1 MVSKFKEFF
10 KDIIYVSKLT
20 GTKNKKIRIA
30 LSVFFL
36 FAAFGSDLI
45 IIVTIASLFQSEIG
59 NSNFIVTFL
68 LDNLYLLPV
77 VVVAR
82 FIFSY
87 LDVLNSFKLK
97 FDVEQNLRIYLL
109 KEVFNKGNYSTG
121 DAFHFMNSF
130 ALSVGAFYQSLTGFI
145 SSMIQ
150 LSLYALYLIYTDFQT
165 LFILIVGACIL
176 YLPTKLFTLKGRT
189 YAHIDWEQ
197 GREYNAQLQKVLE
210 NIFLIKLLKTV
221 SMEVTKFR
229 DVLVEF
235 YKAHLN
241 SQKVGLL
248 TTSFPQFATLLLLS
262 TMLAFFNYAKVFTL
276 DFIGI
281 LIRLFQEFS
290 KVNKNIMLVSNNHVV
305 IKKLYELTSN
315 QTNEYK
321 ANFIIANNNE
331 YALTLKNISFK
342 YFNADEYIFENL
354 NLDISKYT
362 HNVITGPNG
371 SGKSTLLGLSSG
383 LLYPQKGESISY
395 SNKFGYVGVTPLI
408 IPGTLKEN
416 LLYGNTKIIEDHVLL
431 DYIYKF
437 GLFNEEK
444 NLDLNKTV
452 SNKTLSSGQLQK
464 ISFIRS
470 LLGEAEI
477 LLLDESTSNLD
488 IDSKNLIFDILS
500 ESSLTILNC
509 THNPDDFKN
518 VDNHIEIKIKDE
530 KRSIFLN

>member
-36 FAAFGSDLI
+36 FAAFSSDLV

-165 LFILIVGACIL
+165 LFILILGAGIL

-210 NIFLIKLLKTV
+210 NIF
-221 SMEVTKFR
+221 
-229 DVLVEF
+229 
-235 YKAHLN
+235 
-241 SQKVGLL
+241 
-248 TTSFPQFATLLLLS
+248 
-262 TMLAFFNYAKVFTL
+262 
-276 DFIGI
+276 
-281 LIRLFQEFS
+281 
-290 KVNKNIMLVSNNHVV
+290 
-305 IKKLYELTSN
+305 
-315 QTNEYK
+315 
-321 ANFIIANNNE
+321 
-331 YALTLKNISFK
+331 
-342 YFNADEYIFENL
+342 
-354 NLDISKYT
+354 
-362 HNVITGPNG
+362 
-371 SGKSTLLGLSSG
+371 
-383 LLYPQKGESISY
+383 
-395 SNKFGYVGVTPLI
+395 
-408 IPGTLKEN
+408 
-416 LLYGNTKIIEDHVLL
+416 
-431 DYIYKF
+431 
-437 GLFNEEK
+437 
-444 NLDLNKTV
+444 
-452 SNKTLSSGQLQK
+452 
-464 ISFIRS
+464 
-470 LLGEAEI
+470 
-477 LLLDESTSNLD
+477 
-488 IDSKNLIFDILS
+488 
-500 ESSLTILNC
+500 
-509 THNPDDFKN
+509 
-518 VDNHIEIKIKDE
+518 
-530 KRSIFLN
+530 

>member
-1 MVSKFKEFF
+1 MIKKFKDFIE
-10 KDIIYVSKLT
+10 DIIFVSKLT
-20 GTKNKKIRIA
+20 GTKNKKLRIA

-45 IIVTIASLFQSEIG
+45 IIITIASLFQTDIG
-59 NSNFIVTFL
+59 NSNFIIDFL
-68 LDNLYLLPV
+68 KSNLYLLPLV
-77 VVVAR
+77 VVSR
-82 FIFSY
+82 FVFSY
-87 LDVLNSFKLK
+87 LDVMNSFKLK
-97 FDVEQNLRIYLL
+97 FDVEENLRIYLL
-109 KEVFNKGNYSTG
+109 REVFNKGNYSTG

-130 ALSVGAFYQSLTGFI
+130 ALSVGAFYQSLTGLI

-150 LSLYALYLIYTDFQT
+150 LSLYAIYLIYSDFQT
-165 LFILIVGACIL
+165 LFILLLGAAIL
-176 YLPTKLFTLKGRT
+176 YLPTKFFTKKGRS

-221 SMEVTKFR
+221 ENEVEKFR
-229 DVLVEF
+229 NVLVT
-235 YKAHLN
+235 YYQAHLN
-241 SQKVGLL
+241 SQKVGTL
-248 TTSFPQFATLLLLS
+248 TSSFPQFATLLLLS
-262 TMLAFFNYAKVFTL
+262 VLLAFFNYAKILTL

-305 IKKLYELTSN
+305 IKKLYELTNN

-321 ANFIIANNNE
+321 LNFITSSENE
-331 YALTLKNISFK
+331 YAVSLSDVSFK
-342 YFNADEYIFENL
+342 YFNAEDYIFENL
-354 NLDISKYT
+354 NLNIKKYT

-371 SGKSTLLGLSSG
+371 SGKSTLLGLTSG
-383 LLYPQKGESISY
+383 LLYPQKGKTVSY

-408 IPGTLKEN
+408 VPGTLREN
-416 LLYGNTKIIEDHVLL
+416 LIYGNTKNISDNKLKN
-431 DYIYKF
+431 YINDF
-437 GLFNEEK
+437 GLFNEER
-444 NLDLNKTV
+444 NLDLDKII

-488 IDSKNLIFDILS
+488 VKSKHLIFDILS
-500 ESSLTILNC
+500 KSSLTILNC
-509 THNPDDFKN
+509 THNPDDFLN
-518 VDNHIEIKIKDE
+518 IDNHIEIKIQDE
-530 KRSIFLN
+530 KRIISSS